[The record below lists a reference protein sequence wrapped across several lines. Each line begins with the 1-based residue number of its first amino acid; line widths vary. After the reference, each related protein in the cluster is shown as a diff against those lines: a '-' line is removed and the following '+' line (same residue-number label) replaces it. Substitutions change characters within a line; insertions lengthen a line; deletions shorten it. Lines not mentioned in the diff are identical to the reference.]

1 MITLKGIAQTC
12 GVSIS
17 TVSNILNGKTNV
29 SEQTKRKVL
38 EVVKQTGYQPNYFAQ
53 GMRKQKT
60 RIIGIIVEDLDV
72 FSTTPIVEAIMA
84 DCDDRNYRTILVN
97 LRLYDKWQ
105 DAWYN
110 DEMKLHSVL
119 QPSIKELLSI
129 KVDAIIYVA
138 GHCRIINCFSDDFPI
153 PAVVVYG
160 ISKSS
165 KFPSVVI
172 DDEKG
177 GYDVAKYL
185 ISMGHRKI
193 GVIAGAADNLHTQ
206 KRILGYQKALF
217 ESGILYNPAL
227 VRFGDWM
234 SPSGYKEMEIL
245 SQEDI
250 TAVFC
255 LNDIMAAGAY
265 NYLYEHG
272 IKVGQELSLAGY
284 DNKEIS
290 EYLRP
295 RLTTNEIQLKM
306 IGKTSANILIEMLE
320 CECLM
325 NNYQDII
332 KIPCKLIIRESVM
345 KLDEEAFQPADKQIS
360 SA

>member
-1 MITLKGIAQTC
+1 LITLKGIAQTC

-29 SEQTKRKVL
+29 SEHTRRKVL

-60 RIIGIIVEDLDV
+60 RSIGIIVEDLDV

-84 DCDDRNYRTILVN
+84 DCEDRNYRTILVN

-129 KVDAIIYVA
+129 KVDAIIYIA
-138 GHCRIINCFSDDFPI
+138 GHCRVINCFPDDFTI

-185 ISMGHRKI
+185 ISMGHSKI

-217 ESGILYNPAL
+217 EACILYNPAL

-234 SPSGYKEMEIL
+234 RSSGYGEMEL
-245 SQEDI
+245 LAREDI

-265 NYLYEHG
+265 DYLYEHG
-272 IKVGQELSLAGY
+272 IKVGQDLSLAGY
-284 DNKEIS
+284 DNKDIS
-290 EYLRP
+290 DYLRP
-295 RLTTNEIQLKM
+295 RLTTNEIQLKT
-306 IGKTSANILIEMLE
+306 IGRTSANILLEMLE
-320 CECLM
+320 GECPK
-325 NNYQDII
+325 NRNQDII

-345 KLDEEAFQPADKQIS
+345 KLDRGALLPGNKIS
-360 SA
+360 PDD

>member
-1 MITLKGIAQTC
+1 MVTQKGIAQLC

-17 TVSNILNGKTNV
+17 TVSNILNGKSNV
-29 SEQTKRKVL
+29 SELTKQKVL

-60 RIIGIIVEDLDV
+60 RMIGIIVEDLDV

-84 DCDDRNYRTILVN
+84 DCEDRNYRTVLVN

-110 DEMKLHSVL
+110 DEKKLQSVL

-138 GHCRIINCFSDDFPI
+138 GHCRIINCFTDDFSI

-160 ISKSS
+160 ISKSPAFFS
-165 KFPSVVI
+165 IVI

-177 GYDVAKYL
+177 GYDVTKYL
-185 ISMGHRKI
+185 ISMGHRRI
-193 GVIAGAADNLHTQ
+193 GVIAGTPDNLHTL
-206 KRILGYQKALF
+206 KRTIGYQKALF
-217 ESGILYNPAL
+217 ESGILYNPDL
-227 VRFGDWM
+227 VRHGDWM
-234 SPSGYKEMEIL
+234 RPSGYREMESL
-245 SQEDI
+245 VKEDV

-255 LNDIMAAGAY
+255 MNDIMAGGAY
-265 NYLYEHG
+265 DYLFEHG
-272 IKVGQELSLAGY
+272 IKVGQDISLAGY
-284 DNKEIS
+284 DNKDIS

-295 RLTTNEIQLKM
+295 CLTTNEIQLKK
-306 IGKTSANILIEMLE
+306 IGKTASRIILEMLE
-320 CECLM
+320 GGSQGSKNQE
-325 NNYQDII
+325 II
-332 KIPCKLIIRESVM
+332 KIPCKLIIRDSVM
-345 KLDEEAFQPADKQIS
+345 KCDSE
-360 SA
+360 

>member
-1 MITLKGIAQTC
+1 MITLKGIAQAC

-29 SEQTKRKVL
+29 SERTRRKVL

-60 RIIGIIVEDLDV
+60 RIIGIIAEDLDV

-138 GHCRIINCFSDDFPI
+138 GHCRVINCFSNDFTI

-160 ISKSS
+160 ISKSPN
-165 KFPSVVI
+165 FPSVVI

-177 GYDVAKYL
+177 GYDVVKYL

-193 GVIAGAADNLHTQ
+193 GVIAGTADNLHTQ

-217 ESGILYNPAL
+217 EAGILFDPDL
-227 VRFGDWM
+227 IRFGDWM
-234 SPSGYKEMEIL
+234 RPSGYREMEVL
-245 SQEDI
+245 SKEDI

-255 LNDIMAAGAY
+255 LNDIMAGGAY
-265 NYLYEHG
+265 DYLHDHG
-272 IKVGQELSLAGY
+272 IKVGQDLSLAGY
-284 DNKEIS
+284 DNKDIS

-306 IGKTSANILIEMLE
+306 IGKTSASILLEMLE
-320 CECLM
+320 GDCLKFR
-325 NNYQDII
+325 NQNIV
-332 KIPCKLIIRESVM
+332 KIPCKLVVRESVV
-345 KLDEEAFQPADKQIS
+345 KLDEEASTPSNLIS
-360 SA
+360 SYA

>member
-17 TVSNILNGKTNV
+17 TVSNILNGKTNA
-29 SEQTKRKVL
+29 SESTRRKVL
-38 EVVKQTGYQPNYFAQ
+38 EVVQQTGYQPNYFAQ

-84 DCDDRNYRTILVN
+84 DCEDRNYRTILVN

-129 KVDAIIYVA
+129 KVDAIIYIA
-138 GHCRIINCFSDDFPI
+138 GHCRVINCFSDDFPI

-160 ISKSS
+160 ISKSP

-193 GVIAGAADNLHTQ
+193 AVIAGAADNLHTQ
-206 KRILGYQKALF
+206 KRILGYQKSLF
-217 ESGILYNPAL
+217 EAGILYNPSL

-234 SPSGYKEMEIL
+234 RPSGYREMEL
-245 SQEDI
+245 LAMEDI

-255 LNDIMAAGAY
+255 LNDIMAAGVY
-265 NYLYEHG
+265 DYLYEHG
-272 IKVGQELSLAGY
+272 IKVGQDLSLAGY
-284 DNKEIS
+284 DNKDIS
-290 EYLRP
+290 DYLRP
-295 RLTTNEIQLKM
+295 RLTTNEIQLKT
-306 IGKTSANILIEMLE
+306 IGRTSASILLEMLAGDSPG
-320 CECLM
+320 
-325 NNYQDII
+325 NKNQNII

-345 KLDEEAFQPADKQIS
+345 QFDREALFPGNKPADV
-360 SA
+360 

>member
-1 MITLKGIAQTC
+1 LITLKGIAQAC

-29 SEQTKRKVL
+29 SEHTRRKVL
-38 EVVKQTGYQPNYFAQ
+38 EVVKQTGYQPNYYAQ

-60 RIIGIIVEDLDV
+60 RTIGIIVEDLDL
-72 FSTTPIVEAIMA
+72 FSTTHIVEAIMA
-84 DCDDRNYRTILVN
+84 ECDDRNYRTILVN

-110 DEMKLHSVL
+110 DEVKFHSVL

-129 KVDAIIYVA
+129 KVDAMIYVA
-138 GHCRIINCFSDDFPI
+138 GHCRIINCFSDDFTI
-153 PAVVVYG
+153 PAIVVYG
-160 ISKSS
+160 ISKSPR
-165 KFPSVVI
+165 FLSVVI

-193 GVIAGAADNLHTQ
+193 GVIAGTPDNLHTQ
-206 KRILGYQKALF
+206 KRLLGYQKALF
-217 ESGILYNPAL
+217 ESCILFNPDL

-234 SPSGYKEMEIL
+234 RPSGYKEMEKL
-245 SQEDI
+245 AKEDI

-255 LNDIMAAGAY
+255 LNDVMAAGAY
-265 NYLYEHG
+265 DYLYEHG
-272 IKVGQELSLAGY
+272 IKVGQDLSLAGY

-290 EYLRP
+290 DYLRP
-295 RLTTNEIQLKM
+295 RLTTNEIQLKT
-306 IGKTSANILIEMLE
+306 IGKTSANILLEMLE
-320 CECLM
+320 GDRVKNRNQGIL
-325 NNYQDII
+325 
-332 KIPCKLIIRESVM
+332 KIPCKLVVRESVM
-345 KLDEEAFQPADKQIS
+345 KLDEDAFLPGTESSPAV
-360 SA
+360 

>member
-38 EVVKQTGYQPNYFAQ
+38 EVVKQTGYQPIYFAQ

-138 GHCRIINCFSDDFPI
+138 GHCRVINCFADDFPI

-185 ISMGHRKI
+185 IAMGHRKI
-193 GVIAGAADNLHTQ
+193 GVIAGVADNLHTQ
-206 KRILGYQKALF
+206 KRILGYQRALF
-217 ESGILYNPAL
+217 ESGILYNPSL

-245 SQEDI
+245 SKEDI

-265 NYLYEHG
+265 NYLYEHD
-272 IKVGQELSLAGY
+272 IKVGQDLSLTGY

-295 RLTTNEIQLKM
+295 RLTTNEIQLKT
-306 IGKTSANILIEMLE
+306 IGKTSASILIEMLE
-320 CECLM
+320 GESLKDG
-325 NNYQDII
+325 YQDII
-332 KIPCKLIIRESVM
+332 KIPCKLIIRESVK
-345 KLDEEAFQPADKQIS
+345 KLK
-360 SA
+360 